1 MTEKDHIEELLHR
14 KLHDH
19 GQEPPQEVWTHIAR
33 SLEAGAVPPAPAP
46 RRKLW
51 RIAAAVTSAAAMLTA
66 ALLLVPS
73 VEPPAEHLASVAP
86 RQQDDRQAVERLIGS
101 AITVDDLSR
110 KLQGRETPSAHRS
123 APQVP
128 YTETARLIAA
138 DAPAAEESADP
149 TPAEIIRA
157 ATRTDERPPHR
168 GESQPVP
175 EAVPGRD
182 RAGYSPSPQWETLAE
197 LKRRRTRRPKPGL
210 SLYALNSSGIRT
222 GGNGTPRPIVMAT
235 APQAISVVNDHS
247 ILMKSGTRTP
257 RQAIKMH
264 HKYPVT
270 VGIGIDYPLS
280 ARFSLESGVTYS
292 YLQSTSATFTQ
303 QVSDYRLRQE
313 LHYIGIP
320 LKLNYRLVDTPRFG
334 FYAGAGGMLEKGV
347 RGTRTTT
354 ILTRGTT
361 AKERTS
367 FKVEGV
373 QPSVGASLGVEYKP
387 AELVSIYLE
396 PGISYYFDNSQP
408 DNYRTEHPLNFS
420 LKAGVRFNL
429 SK

>member
-14 KLHDH
+14 KLYDH

-73 VEPPAEHLASVAP
+73 VEPPAEHLASVPP
-86 RQQDDRQAVERLIGS
+86 RQQDDRQAVERLIGN

-210 SLYALNSSGIRT
+210 SLYALNSSGIQT

-247 ILMKSGTRTP
+247 ILMKSGTRAP